1 MSSLKREI
9 DTLHELVSV
18 VDIRNLE
25 LDEFFEFFQEQLTAE
40 LRAQIEDTKNGV
52 GLEEH
57 DEGLMKLQLENTKLK
72 HRLAVLQ
79 NVSLFSECC
88 L

>member
-79 NVSLFSECC
+79 NVSLFSEFC